1 MLNCVDTSSQKDLL
15 QILPALNRCFA
26 DGKMHTLDKYRVSY
40 KHLPVAERDSE
51 LVKEI
56 LYLIC
61 VDAAYAVKLQC
72 GREYE
77 FAVDSQLLRATQL
90 DKLIEDEL
98 FGLPTNN
105 LSIERDLSK
114 FSRLSEVAK
123 FRNYRF
129 QAKGIRNDMTVYKS
143 KTGLVQNI
151 AKQVKNV
158 LQARN
163 TKWNAQQKMLIKS
176 RIQEV

>member
-1 MLNCVDTSSQKDLL
+1 MVKCIHWTN
-15 QILPALNRCFA
+15 I
-26 DGKMHTLDKYRVSY
+26 GSY

-51 LVKEI
+51 LAKEI

-105 LSIERDLSK
+105 LSIERDLLNLAVSLK
-114 FSRLSEVAK
+114 WQSSETTG
-123 FRNYRF
+123 FRQRVSE
-129 QAKGIRNDMTVYKS
+129 MT
-143 KTGLVQNI
+143 
-151 AKQVKNV
+151 
-158 LQARN
+158 
-163 TKWNAQQKMLIKS
+163 
-176 RIQEV
+176 